1 MQNLR
6 KIKIRQHGALDVN
19 IDLYWKRV
27 FVGGCVI
34 GGEGGGIRTKKKKQ
48 NGKIE
53 SKHMYSVLKLD
64 KSKKSLT
71 EMRVSGGVCY
81 VLLG

>member
-1 MQNLR
+1 M
-6 KIKIRQHGALDVN
+6 
-19 IDLYWKRV
+19 V
-27 FVGGCVI
+27 FGQ
-34 GGEGGGIRTKKKKQ
+34 KKKKQ

-81 VLLG
+81 VLLGLTERLGGGGYMPYCTCCTYRTQYSK